1 MNANKLLTLV
11 WMAGC
16 VLALASAASADPVT
30 AVAPFSLSNAT
41 AYLDAGADAHEDH
54 CFACHSTFA
63 YLAARPAIG
72 TMTATHRETW
82 QAMEDFATKLAGEKL
97 SLRDTPQLR
106 VCETVMTAAALAQHD
121 AITEKKLLPLTRKTL
136 DRIWD
141 LHSAPTAVGTGS
153 NWVIRHRKSTTTL
166 AWRRQPSP
174 WALRR
179 TTMPPPCKPATAW
192 RESAATSAAHPA
204 ANMHQLGML
213 MLAAASVDGLLG
225 DKQLKQSVAKLFAL
239 KNRDGG
245 WSMASFGDWKR
256 ADGGAMDRAASDG
269 YGTGFA
275 VYVLRRGGRIAAD
288 DPRLQKGL
296 LWLRT
301 HQQASGSWFT
311 RSPHQTDELST
322 YAGTAYAILALY
334 ACGELPSR
342 AVAHP

>member
-41 AYLDAGADAHEDH
+41 AYLDAGAHAHEDH

-141 LHSAPTAVGTGS
+141 LQRADGSWNWLKLGNPPSEIDDYFGVATAAIAVG
-153 NWVIRHRKSTTTL
+153 IAPDHY
-166 AWRRQPSP
+166 
-174 WALRR
+174 
-179 TTMPPPCKPATAW
+179 
-192 RESAATSAAHPA
+192 AATVQAGNGLEGIRRYLRAHPA

-311 RSPHQTDELST
+311 RSPRQTDELST